1 VRTASDRERG
11 TAVVEFAL
19 VLPLVLVMALAV
31 IQVGLLARDRLLVE
45 AAARAGARTAAV
57 DPNDDAA
64 RDTAVGSA
72 PGLDGASMSV
82 TVTRAGTRGDPVTVR
97 IVYADATRIPLVSW
111 LFGASVSFDATATD
125 RQEFG

>member
-19 VLPLVLVMALAV
+19 VLPLILVMALAV
-31 IQVGLLARDRLLVE
+31 VQVGLLARDRLLVE

-97 IVYADATRIPLVSW
+97 IVYTDAIRVPLVSW
-111 LFGASVSFDATATD
+111 LFGTSVSFDATAID